1 MPQPKNALAPPPSN
15 SLVFDPFERRYKLR
29 VTPDGAI
36 AENVDAALIPAL
48 MRAHFP
54 EFMANSRATVSDVPI
69 DIPNVYGEYQ
79 KSSFRQNLKPQ
90 IQLKPRTTG
99 GESNSITMQRAPGGG
114 YVGVGKNNATTDAV
128 MNALSTMLHEGY
140 HARMQPDFFHRRN
153 PSNDLRQRMSK
164 DRYEN
169 FMDSLKI
176 SGLPSVDRA
185 QSSDSH
191 RLNEFL
197 STAVPTR
204 LMQTKGIQS
213 TTAKYYAQEI
223 KRLES
228 LYPEIREFISDW
240 ITPENKPASFNPF

>member
-1 MPQPKNALAPPPSN
+1 MPKNALAPQPSN

-29 VTPDGAI
+29 TTPTGAV

-54 EFMANSRATVSDVPI
+54 EFMANSRATVSDAPI
-69 DIPNVYGEYQ
+69 DMPGVHGEYR
-79 KSSFRQNLKPQ
+79 KSSFSRGMGPVILTS
-90 IQLKPRTTG
+90 PRITG
-99 GESNSITMQRAPGGG
+99 GESNSLTMQRAPGGG
-114 YVGVGKNNATTDAV
+114 YVGVGGNNATTDAV
-128 MNALSTMLHEGY
+128 MNALSTMLHESY

-153 PSNDLRQRMSK
+153 PSDDLRQRMSK

-176 SGLPSVDRA
+176 SGLPSVARA

-204 LMQTKGIQS
+204 LMQAKGIQS
-213 TTAKYYAQEI
+213 SEAKYYAQEV

-228 LYPEIREFISDW
+228 LYPEIRGFISDW
-240 ITPENKPASFNPF
+240 VTPENKPASFNLF

>member
-1 MPQPKNALAPPPSN
+1 MPQNALAPPSSN

-29 VTPDGAI
+29 VTPTGAV

-69 DIPNVYGEYQ
+69 TTPGVYGEYR
-79 KSSFRQNLKPQ
+79 KSSISQGMGPQ
-90 IQLKPRTTG
+90 IQTNPRTTG
-99 GESNSITMQRAPGGG
+99 GEFNSLTMQRAPGGG
-114 YVGVGKNNATTDAV
+114 YVGVGGNNATTDTV
-128 MNALSTMLHEGY
+128 MNALVTMLHEGY
-140 HARMQPDFFHRRN
+140 HARMQPDYFHRRD
-153 PSNDLRQRMSK
+153 PSDDLRQRMSK

-169 FMDSLKI
+169 FITSLRM
-176 SGLPSVDRA
+176 SDLPSVNRA

-197 STAVPTR
+197 STAVPTK
-204 LMQTKGIQS
+204 LMQAKGIQS
-213 TTAKYYAQEI
+213 SDAKYYAQEI

-228 LYPEIREFISDW
+228 LYPEIRGFISDW
-240 ITPENKPASFNPF
+240 AVPENKPASFNPF